1 MKDEGIIKFQYDWI
15 KEELP
20 EKSIIYDLNS
30 RREKLYDHKLI
41 GAYPD
46 GTGYG
51 NISARLEKNV
61 FIITGSTTGNVK
73 QLTEKHYAKVT
84 DYNILNNSL
93 TCKGK
98 IKASS
103 ESLTH
108 AAIYESMPSVN
119 AVVHIHNNKLWKKLI
134 NTVPTTSSQVEYG
147 TPDMA
152 LEINSLLKSTS
163 LKEDRI
169 LVMANHKDGL
179 ITFGKDLDEAVNKVL
194 KLCSD

>member
-1 MKDEGIIKFQYDWI
+1 MKDEGYIKFQYDWI
-15 KEELP
+15 WDELL

-30 RREKLYDHKLI
+30 WRTKLYKHKLI

-51 NISARLEKNV
+51 NISVRLEENV
-61 FIITGSTTGNVK
+61 FIITGSTTGNIK
-73 QLTEKHYAKVT
+73 QLTDKHYSKVT

-108 AAIYESMPSVN
+108 AAIYESIPSVN
-119 AVVHIHNNKLWKKLI
+119 AVVHIHNNTLWKKLI

-147 TPDMA
+147 TPEMA
-152 LEINSLLKSTS
+152 FEINRLLKCTS
-163 LKEDRI
+163 LKDDRI

-179 ITFGKDLDEAVNKVL
+179 ITFGNDLDEAVSKVL
-194 KLCSD
+194 NLCTD